1 MADKQLTPLDLPE
14 LSSAPASPGSGFHRF
29 YAKTD
34 GKSYSKNSAG
44 TEYDL
49 TASGGSTLTVEAKN
63 SGYTI
68 LTTDNGKV
76 FTCDSASAQTFNLP
90 SVDSSNIGTTYTIV
104 KLGTG
109 QVTIDAADSD
119 TIEDSG
125 AGDTV
130 YCADEGDA
138 LISLMLTTETQ
149 WVIRFANGTWT
160 TTD

>member
-1 MADKQLTPLDLPE
+1 MAEKSLTPLDLPE

-34 GKSYSKNSAG
+34 GKAYSKNSSG

-49 TASGGSTLTVEAKN
+49 TATGGASVTVEAKD

-104 KLGTG
+104 KLGVG

-125 AGDTV
+125 AGDTI
-130 YCADEGDA
+130 YCNDETPA
-138 LISLMLTTETQ
+138 TITLRLLTATGWYIVEL
-149 WVIRFANGTWT
+149 NGVWI